1 MAQEKIVNTI
11 KKEEK
16 VQMEYY
22 ATNKVYI
29 CGDKI
34 YIKSSKSKRS
44 ITPKTINIGNGFY
57 CNRIT
62 GEVKPFKKKTMR
74 KVNMDVFFT
83 IKRIIEANFSGG
95 SNELFITLTYS
106 GTMNDAVKLQND
118 FKAFWRKFKRK
129 YPNCEYL
136 KIVELN
142 KKKSFHIHLLLKD
155 KPNKVLFIPN
165 DKLNAMWGNGNVNVQ
180 RIKSLKGLQN
190 YFVPSRNASKKAS
203 DKFNLLKEYPHGF
216 NIYSKSKGICVPK
229 PVEMNLEEIEKLVC
243 NYKNVYSQ
251 TKCIILTDEEGN
263 KRLLNKFGFQ
273 EYVYND
279 SLLNQISKPELSEKG
294 EEV

>member
-11 KKEEK
+11 KNEENVEMK
-16 VQMEYY
+16 YY

-34 YIKSSKSKRS
+34 YIKSIKSKRS

-57 CNRIT
+57 SNRIT
-62 GEVKPFKKKTMR
+62 GEVKPFKKKTVR

-106 GTMNDAVKLQND
+106 STMNDAVKLQND

-142 KKKSFHIHLLLKD
+142 KQKSFHIHLLLKD
-155 KPNKVLFIPN
+155 KTNKVLFIPN
-165 DKLNAMWGNGNVNVQ
+165 DKLITMWKNGNVNVQ

-190 YFVPSRNASKKAS
+190 YFLPSRNASKKAC
-203 DKFNLLKEYPHGF
+203 DKFNLIKEYPHGF
-216 NIYSKSKGICVPK
+216 NIYSKSKGIYVPK
-229 PVEMNLEEIEKLVC
+229 PIEMPLEEIEKLIC
-243 NYKNVYSQ
+243 NYNNVYSQ

-263 KRLLNKFGFQ
+263 KRLLNIIGFQ